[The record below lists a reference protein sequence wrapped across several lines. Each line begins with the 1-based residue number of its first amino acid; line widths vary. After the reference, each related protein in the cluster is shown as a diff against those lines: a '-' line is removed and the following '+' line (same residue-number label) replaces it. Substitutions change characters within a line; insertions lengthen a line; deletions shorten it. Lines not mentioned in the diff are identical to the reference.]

1 MPDPVRIS
9 IPAIGV
15 NARVIRVG
23 LNPDRTIEVPTN
35 LADTGWFEPGPE
47 PGEQGSAVI
56 VGHLESLAGPGVF
69 DRLRA
74 LRVGQMITIGLADG
88 STVRYVADS
97 MLRVPKSHF
106 PTNRVYA
113 QTKQPTLRLITCA
126 GEMNSA
132 TGYHPDNYIVFASL
146 AR

>member
-15 NARVIRVG
+15 NARVIRLG

-69 DRLRA
+69 DRLRE
-74 LRVGQMITIGLADG
+74 LRVGQTITIRLEDG

-97 MLRVPKSHF
+97 MIRVPKSRF
-106 PTNRVYA
+106 PTDRVYA

-126 GEMNSA
+126 GTMNAA